1 MLECWRKCKRILAN
15 RILLFKT
22 HYISRESQVPDNI
35 KGFHLLFLCQ
45 INLLIA
51 YLVGPW
57 SNIIQLHGQ
66 LYPYF
71 VDQKWHFSL
80 FCETDWRN
88 HRYMVVLGIIF
99 ADVCIYTQLKND
111 VLAFERGWTCGWF
124 NFHQFLDAL
133 WSTWVGSTSIS
144 SNREGCK
151 MR

>member
-80 FCETDWRN
+80 FLWNRLEKSSIHGGAWHYICWCMHLHPIKEWCFGIWKGLN
-88 HRYMVVLGIIF
+88 LWLVQLPSVLG
-99 ADVCIYTQLKND
+99 CIMIH
-111 VLAFERGWTCGWF
+111 VSWF
-124 NFHQFLDAL
+124 DFHQFQ
-133 WSTWVGSTSIS
+133 
-144 SNREGCK
+144 
-151 MR
+151 